1 MGDRTLG
8 KIGAGAGLAYVILA
22 LLSAFIYPQQP
33 QVGSSAA
40 TTLAWV
46 QDHRVALQAGMV
58 VGLFGAAAL
67 LWFVCYLR
75 GRLAEADERARP
87 LTPMVFGGGIAV
99 SVVTVLSTMP
109 VALLAFMDA
118 QPGGINDPT
127 VVRMLGDLN
136 TVFFAASSV
145 VTGVFVLALGLTML
159 RGALGTTWLGWLSL
173 IVAVFNGIA
182 VWVGVTFSSYHG
194 KGWNVVG
201 WGAFI
206 GFLVVIAVTS
216 ALLLRVPRDVPAH
229 APPVA
234 VPEGV

>member
-1 MGDRTLG
+1 MGDRTLS
-8 KIGAGAGLAYVILA
+8 KIGAGTGLAYVVLA
-22 LLSAFIYPQQP
+22 LLSTFIYPQEP

-40 TTLAWV
+40 TTLSWV
-46 QDHRVALQAGMV
+46 QNHRVALQAGMV

-75 GRLAEADERARP
+75 DALAGEDAGAS
-87 LTPMVFGGGIAV
+87 LSPMVFGGGIAV

-118 QPGGINDPT
+118 QRGALDDPT
-127 VVRMLGDLN
+127 VVRMLADLN
-136 TVFFAASSV
+136 TVFFSASSV

-173 IVAVFNGIA
+173 IVAVCNGVA
-182 VWVGVTFSSYHG
+182 VWIAATFSSDHG
-194 KGWNVVG
+194 KGWTVVA

-206 GFLVVIAVTS
+206 GFLVVVAVTS
-216 ALLLRVPRDVPAH
+216 GLLLRGLRDVPAG
-229 APPVA
+229 APSVA
-234 VPEGV
+234 VP